1 MKLCSASFGVETAKR
16 DQSAHGSAEAVEGLG
31 SSVSRSR
38 CERFRDIILS
48 KLEQGLDAQ
57 RICLNL
63 VQEHGSDEKYGSVHR
78 FVKSL
83 GIWYAVSPGAF
94 SQGGKYRQQ
103 QPVDADGNFEPQG
116 KLCLTQPR
124 AADAAPV
131 AAMTRQPG
139 LPSQGAIPS

>member
-1 MKLCSASFGVETAKR
+1 M
-16 DQSAHGSAEAVEGLG
+16 
-31 SSVSRSR
+31 
-38 CERFRDIILS
+38 S

-57 RICLNL
+57 QICLNL
-63 VQEHGSDEKYGSVHR
+63 VQEHGSDEKYGSVRR

-94 SQGGKYRQQ
+94 SQGGKYRQLP
-103 QPVDADGNFEPQG
+103 PVDADGNFEPQG
-116 KLCLTQPR
+116 KLCLIQPR

-139 LPSQGAIPS
+139 LPSQGAIPLIEDRRTRLDRRGIDTSNFEFAQTQKS